1 MELQSLASQGLSVI
15 ASNLQVGYAFGA
27 GMVSAVNPCGFV
39 MLPVY
44 ISLYLGA
51 SEDGFESKS
60 ILYRMFRAFLVAAT
74 LCCGF
79 GVVFAVIGVA
89 VSFGGSYLMGV
100 APWLAMLIGLALI
113 CWGVAMLLG
122 RTFSL
127 PIMLSLASKVGDPRK
142 ISVLGFFLFGV
153 AYGAASTS
161 CVLPIF
167 LAVVM
172 NSVSKGGVDAAGIQF
187 GYYLLGVFAVLVS
200 LTLGTA
206 LLKRG
211 IVEGYLRKLIPYVHK
226 ISSLFLIGAGGY
238 IVYYWLTSG
247 LLS

>member
-15 ASNLQVGYAFGA
+15 ASSLQVGYAFGA

-51 SEDGFESKS
+51 SEDDFASKS
-60 ILYRMFRAFLVAAT
+60 IVYRVLRAFLVAGM

-100 APWLAMLIGLALI
+100 APWLAMFIGAVLVL
-113 CWGVAMLLG
+113 WGLSLLVG
-122 RTFSL
+122 KSFSL
-127 PIMLSLASKVGDPRK
+127 PIMLKLASKVGDPRT
-142 ISVLGFFLFGV
+142 ISILGFFLFGI

-172 NSVSKGGVDAAGIQF
+172 NSVSTGGLDAAGIQF
-187 GYYLLGVFAVLVS
+187 GYYMLGVFTVLVS

-211 IVEGYLRKLIPYVHK
+211 IVEGYLRKVIPYVHK
-226 ISSLFLIGAGGY
+226 LSSLFLIIAGGY
-238 IVYYWLTSG
+238 IIYYWLTSG
-247 LLS
+247 LL

>member
-51 SEDGFESKS
+51 SEDGFASKS
-60 ILYRMFRAFLVAAT
+60 LLYRIFRAFLVAGV
-74 LCCGF
+74 LCSGF
-79 GVVFAVIGVA
+79 GVVFAVIGIA
-89 VSFGGSYLMGV
+89 VSFGGSYLMNI
-100 APWLAMLIGLALI
+100 APWLAIFIGVALILWGLA
-113 CWGVAMLLG
+113 MLVG
-122 RTFSL
+122 KSFSL
-127 PIMLSLASKVGDPRK
+127 PIMLKLASKVGDPRK
-142 ISVLGFFLFGV
+142 ISILGFFLFGV

-172 NSVSKGGVDAAGIQF
+172 NSVSTGGLDAAGMQF

-211 IVEGYLRKLIPYVHK
+211 LVEGYLRKLIPYVHK
-226 ISSLFLIGAGGY
+226 ISSIFLIIAGAY
-238 IVYYWLTSG
+238 IVYYWFVSG
-247 LLS
+247 LL

>member
-1 MELQSLASQGLSVI
+1 MELQSLASQGLSMI

-51 SEDGFESKS
+51 SEQGYASKS
-60 ILYRMFRAFLVAAT
+60 IVYRMLRAFLVAAT

-79 GVVFAVIGVA
+79 GVVFAIIGVA
-89 VSFGGSYLMGV
+89 VSLGGSYLMGV
-100 APWLAMLIGLALI
+100 APWLAMLIGVALI
-113 CWGVAMLLG
+113 LWGTAMLFG
-122 RTFSL
+122 KNFSL
-127 PIMLSLASKVGDPRK
+127 PIMLTFASKVGDPRK

-172 NSVSKGGVDAAGIQF
+172 NSVSTGGLDAAGVQF

-200 LTLGTA
+200 LTIGTA

-211 IVEGYLRKLIPYVHK
+211 IVEGYLRKMIPYVHK
-226 ISSLFLIGAGGY
+226 LSSLFLIIAGAY
-238 IVYYWLTSG
+238 IVYYWITSG
-247 LLS
+247 LL